1 MRLTTDSP
9 KNNVEMALNLFFV
22 KDKEVWVRG
31 YGKDGADISLF
42 DLSRDLTR
50 WNCPYV
56 DLDISDD
63 SFSMMMAEWLW
74 EDVESF
80 EHVLALLYQAAWVC
94 AELRERLKAYED
106 SKLSPED
113 AANLHAILRLGDGMT
128 MMRLRELAVANQ
140 EGRVVV
146 QPCKI
151 GDILYRVFAGEIFEH
166 RVWSMKYFAIQGQWD
181 IETYPFCSCVESSIG
196 KTVFLTREEA
206 EKALAEMEGMKE

>member
-1 MRLTTDSP
+1 MMHRLTTDTP
-9 KNNVEMALNLFFV
+9 KDNFEMALNLFYV
-22 KDKEVWVRG
+22 KDEEVWVRG

-94 AELRERLKAYED
+94 AELREHLKQYED
-106 SKLSPED
+106 TGLSPIACEES
-113 AANLHAILRLGDGMT
+113 AKIEKGLSEGGYSTSRMV
-128 MMRLRELAVANQ
+128 ELMCADK
-140 EGRVVV
+140 EGRVIVL
-146 QPCKI
+146 PCKEGTTVYCI
-151 GDILYRVFAGEIFEH
+151 SLPIA
-166 RVWSMKYFAIQGQWD
+166 
-181 IETYPFCSCVESSIG
+181 TYPDKSKPEVVPIAFTRNDLLKFGSR
-196 KTVFLTREEA
+196 VFLTREEA
-206 EKALAEMEGMKE
+206 EKALAEMEGKKNV

>member
-1 MRLTTDSP
+1 MHRLTTDTP
-9 KNNVEMALNLFFV
+9 KDNFEMALNLFYV
-22 KDKEVWVRG
+22 KDEEVWVRG

-94 AELRERLKAYED
+94 AVLREHLKQYED
-106 SKLSPED
+106 TGLSPIACEES
-113 AANLHAILRLGDGMT
+113 AKIEKGLSEGGYSTSRMV
-128 MMRLRELAVANQ
+128 ELMCADK
-140 EGRVVV
+140 EGRVIVL
-146 QPCKI
+146 PCKEGTTVYCI
-151 GDILYRVFAGEIFEH
+151 SLPIA
-166 RVWSMKYFAIQGQWD
+166 
-181 IETYPFCSCVESSIG
+181 TYPDKSKPEVVPIAFTRNDLLKFGSR
-196 KTVFLTREEA
+196 VFLTREEA
-206 EKALAEMEGMKE
+206 EKALAEMEGKKNV